1 MAISSLG
8 VGSGLDLNGIIT
20 KLMQVEQQP
29 LFALQAKEA
38 IVQGR
43 ISALGSLKSVLSG
56 VQTAASA
63 LILATD
69 QTATAKFASFKA
81 SVADTTIATAT
92 ATTGAISGSY
102 SLEITS
108 LAQTHR
114 ITSPDST
121 DVPGT
126 AAVTAALLSGG
137 SLKIELGS
145 ISPTYTYTADA
156 ARELNIT
163 INPASTIEQVRD
175 AINAASTDGRV
186 AATIIT
192 GTNGKQLVITSG
204 KSGAAN
210 ALRLSGLTGFD
221 FDPSG
226 SATGSGTLS
235 QTTAKGGQ
243 SASDAAFKLNGIAGT
258 SSTNTVSGALDGVT
272 LTLLKSNSGTPTTLT
287 VTKDASTGLKT
298 ALNGLIKS
306 YNEATKTIGE
316 LGTYNATTKQ
326 AAALQGNATL
336 RGAQSQLRALI
347 FSQGESS
354 SVYQRLSDIG
364 VSVQK
369 DGSLKLD
376 ATKLDTAVTSDFEG
390 VAALVSVVGTAFKTG
405 MESLTSATGTVT
417 AATSSANATIKE
429 YTKREQIFSE
439 RLTSLEARYRKQFS
453 ALDTLIS
460 GLNQTSSYLAQQLA
474 NLPGSSGS

>member
-38 IVQGR
+38 VVQGR

-56 VQTAASA
+56 IQTAASA

-69 QTATAKFASFKA
+69 QTATDKFASFKA
-81 SVADTTIATAT
+81 SVADTSIASAT

-121 DVPGT
+121 DIPGT
-126 AAVTAALLSGG
+126 AAVTAGLLSGG
-137 SLKIELGS
+137 TLKVELGS
-145 ISPTYTYTADA
+145 LSNAYAYTADS

-163 INPASTIEQVRD
+163 IDSASTIEQVRD
-175 AINAASTDGRV
+175 AINAAATDGRV

-204 KSGAAN
+204 KTGAAN
-210 ALRLSGLTGFD
+210 AVRLSGIAGFD

-226 SATGSGTLS
+226 SAAGNGTLS
-235 QTTAKGGQ
+235 QSAAKGGQ
-243 SASDAAFKLNGIAGT
+243 SASNAAFTLNGIAGT
-258 SSTNTVSGALDGVT
+258 SSTNTVSGVLDGVT
-272 LTLLKSNSGTPTTLT
+272 LTLLKTNISAPTTLT
-287 VTKDASTGLKT
+287 VTKDATTGLKT
-298 ALNGLIKS
+298 AINGLIKS
-306 YNEATKTIGE
+306 YNDANKTIVE
-316 LGTYNATTKQ
+316 LGTYNATSKQ

-336 RGAQSQLRALI
+336 RSAQSQLRSLI
-347 FSQGESS
+347 FTQGDTS
-354 SVYQRLSDIG
+354 SVYQKLSNLG
-364 VSVQK
+364 VSVQR

-376 ATKLDTAVTSDFEG
+376 TTKLDTAVATDFEG
-390 VAALVSVVGTAFKTG
+390 VAALVSVVGTAFKSG
-405 MESLTSATGTVT
+405 MEKLTSTTGTVT
-417 AATSSANATIKE
+417 AATASANATIKE
-429 YTKREQIFSE
+429 YTKREQAFSE

-460 GLNQTSSYLAQQLA
+460 SLNQTSSALSQQLA
-474 NLPGSSGS
+474 NLPGSSSR